1 MYCWCIKQYFIR
13 NRKLSYK
20 ILFIMYIFIEQPHK
34 KKADFWKRRL
44 SHIYELAAI
53 FDDHYLDRD
62 FMKSIFLISTIFLQ
76 FLSVVALKLLDNFW
90 LIIGIFILSIA
101 IGGLLK
107 FSKTINNVTVLNIG
121 WGLFYGSLTSLGLVI
136 IFMIWLSFN
145 FPK

>member
-1 MYCWCIKQYFIR
+1 
-13 NRKLSYK
+13 
-20 ILFIMYIFIEQPHK
+20 
-34 KKADFWKRRL
+34 
-44 SHIYELAAI
+44 
-53 FDDHYLDRD
+53 
-62 FMKSIFLISTIFLQ
+62 MKSIILISTIFLQ
-76 FLSVVALKLLDNFW
+76 FLSVVALKLLDNFG

-136 IFMIWLSFN
+136 VFMIWLSFN